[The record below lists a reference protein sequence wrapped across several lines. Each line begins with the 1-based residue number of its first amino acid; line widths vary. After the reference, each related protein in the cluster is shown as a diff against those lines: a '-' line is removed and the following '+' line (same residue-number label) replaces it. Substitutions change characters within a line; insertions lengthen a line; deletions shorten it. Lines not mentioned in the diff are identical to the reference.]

1 MVINRE
7 SKVQNVAAS
16 ATKIL
21 RLPPS
26 SQRNAIFPQTFKAGR
41 GGLGTRL
48 RVTSY
53 NLHCVGLVDF
63 DDQQGPSKHTSY
75 HDKTDFVDNVIEI
88 SCAKALLAK
97 AT

>member
-63 DDQQGPSKHTSY
+63 DDSLPIPPLFLHVGK
-75 HDKTDFVDNVIEI
+75 KKCLVIHLFHFSAI
-88 SCAKALLAK
+88 I
-97 AT
+97 TTWN